1 MILTDA
7 ETIEGNFQ
15 ENGNLPFFY
24 FLLIKKFFMPV
35 LCVVEWAEFLPAS
48 LWSKT
53 SLHPK
58 KCFFLKAD
66 RTLSGSSFQEIL
78 KAIFLFTKHYNF
90 ILKILLFEV
99 NDFFVRFSQKKFK
112 FFASSRQGRQSF
124 CFPIGQTVTY
134 SR

>member
-53 SLHPK
+53 SFHPK
-58 KCFFLKAD
+58 KCLFLKAD

-78 KAIFLFTKHYNF
+78 KSYFFTKHYNF
-90 ILKILLFEV
+90 TLKFLLFKV
-99 NDFFVRFSQKKFK
+99 KDFW
-112 FFASSRQGRQSF
+112 
-124 CFPIGQTVTY
+124 
-134 SR
+134 